1 MFKSLKRFNVYRR
14 ITIMHNVLLLYTH
27 CGIISEVSCVC
38 VCVRG
43 ARRRQRERVFA
54 FDFSGP
60 HKTILKTHKYT
71 HAAMVDS
78 TGNVAYIKHGID
90 IAQTDATFG
99 LFP

>member
-1 MFKSLKRFNVYRR
+1 
-14 ITIMHNVLLLYTH
+14 MHNVLLLYTH
-27 CGIISEVSCVC
+27 CGIISKVSCVKH
-38 VCVRG
+38 G
-43 ARRRQRERVFA
+43 EDDERVFLHFA

-60 HKTILKTHKYT
+60 HKIILKTHKYT